1 MSEIFSDNQYL
12 LLYKDIRRFLRNNIE
27 LVLNIQNELL
37 YDVVQNE
44 ESLFEFNK
52 QQMLELLII
61 LIHKCNYKNVILDKY
76 LTDLKDKNIIVEEY
90 IKKHNYIFSF
100 VNAQD
105 VLNWLLTKKINTF
118 QKNIDFSY
126 FFKANVIKNKIDS
139 PSLFFNITG
148 FEYVDNKL
156 NIVSPLNIENTNH
169 LLKLLCD
176 NKNIEIPIIF
186 KISDNQEKKEDD
198 YD

>member
-105 VLNWLLTKKINTF
+105 VLNWLLTKKLIL
-118 QKNIDFSY
+118 
-126 FFKANVIKNKIDS
+126 FKKI
-139 PSLFFNITG
+139 
-148 FEYVDNKL
+148 
-156 NIVSPLNIENTNH
+156 
-169 LLKLLCD
+169 
-176 NKNIEIPIIF
+176 
-186 KISDNQEKKEDD
+186 
-198 YD
+198 

>member
-1 MSEIFSDNQYL
+1 M
-12 LLYKDIRRFLRNNIE
+12 
-27 LVLNIQNELL
+27 
-37 YDVVQNE
+37 
-44 ESLFEFNK
+44 
-52 QQMLELLII
+52 
-61 LIHKCNYKNVILDKY
+61 NYKNVILDKY

>member
-12 LLYKDIRRFLRNNIE
+12 LLYKDIRQFLRNNIE
-27 LVLNIQNELL
+27 LVLNMQNGLL
-37 YDVVQNE
+37 YDIIQDE

-52 QQMLELLII
+52 QQMLELLLI
-61 LIHKCNYKNVILDKY
+61 LIHKCNYKNANLDKY
-76 LTDLKDKNIIVEEY
+76 LADLKSKNIIVNNY
-90 IKKHNYIFSF
+90 IKKHNYILCFF
-100 VNAQD
+100 NTDD

-118 QKNIDFSY
+118 QKSIDFSY
-126 FFKANVIKNKIDS
+126 FFKASVIKDKIDC
-139 PSLFFNITG
+139 PSLFFEIED
-148 FEYVDNKL
+148 FEYIDDKL
-156 NIVSPLNIENTNH
+156 NIISPLNIENTNH

>member
-1 MSEIFSDNQYL
+1 MSENFSDNQYL

-76 LTDLKDKNIIVEEY
+76 LADVRNENIVVNDY
-90 IKKHNYIFSF
+90 VKKHNYIVCVSST
-100 VNAQD
+100 QD
-105 VLNWLLTKKINTF
+105 VLNWLLTKKINSF
-118 QKNIDFSY
+118 QNNIDFSY
-126 FFKANVIKNKIDS
+126 FFKAKTIQTKINC
-139 PSLFFNITG
+139 PYLFFEIED
-148 FEYVDNKL
+148 FEYVNDKL
-156 NIVSPLNIENTNH
+156 NIISPLHIENITY

-176 NKNIEIPIIF
+176 DKNAEVPVIF
-186 KISDNQEKKEDD
+186 CLNGQEEKEDD
-198 YD
+198 GDD